1 MSRETLQ
8 WLNVS
13 TLIGMTSERGNAWHY
28 RAEHQGDESNHYDGP
43 IPVADVQ
50 RRLFNWEA
58 VKVPVLAQF
67 PADMDTMIGLND
79 EGLPITNERIDGLVA
94 IARSDNHHVF
104 KVFTDGYEPHQYSEW
119 LLGTV
124 SNILG
129 DTLKITSA
137 GLLRQ
142 GGQAWVEVSVPETL
156 HDNETGF
163 DYRPNILA
171 CTSLDGSL
179 STTYART
186 ITATVCD
193 NTMAVA
199 LAGAKDARLKI
210 RHSRYS
216 GLRIDEARDAMGLI
230 DETAN
235 EFTAELHALA
245 ETTVTDRQWFKFL
258 DEWQPVPEDKGRGQ
272 TLALRVRD
280 ELTEMYRHDERAN
293 AWQGTAFGVVQAVNT
308 WAHHKQTVKGAS
320 RAERNAEGA
329 INGRFAKLD
338 ADVRATLNSVL
349 TA

>member
-1 MSRETLQ
+1 MSKETLEY
-8 WLNVS
+8 LASNV
-13 TLIGMTSERGNAWHY
+13 LIGMTSERGTAWWY
-28 RAEHQGDESNHYDGP
+28 RAETDDANQSNHYDGP

-58 VKVPVLAQF
+58 VKIPVLAQF
-67 PADMDTMIGLND
+67 PADMDTMVGLND
-79 EGLPITNERIDGLVA
+79 EGLPITNERIDGMVA
-94 IARSDNHHVF
+94 VARSDNHHVF
-104 KVFTDGYEPHQYSEW
+104 KIFTDGYEPHQYSEW

-199 LAGAKDARLKI
+199 LAGAADARLKI
-210 RHSRYS
+210 
-216 GLRIDEARDAMGLI
+216 
-230 DETAN
+230 
-235 EFTAELHALA
+235 
-245 ETTVTDRQWFKFL
+245 
-258 DEWQPVPEDKGRGQ
+258 
-272 TLALRVRD
+272 
-280 ELTEMYRHDERAN
+280 
-293 AWQGTAFGVVQAVNT
+293 GTAATRGC
-308 WAHHKQTVKGAS
+308 AS
-320 RAERNAEGA
+320 T
-329 INGRFAKLD
+329 KL
-338 ADVRATLNSVL
+338 ATRWG
-349 TA
+349 